1 MNTILP
7 SVITLLRNS
16 KRSLMYVS
24 IAAITMGVQE
34 LFESVVFSCPCEGHF
49 AYGMTFLYIPALILF
64 LPGILLDGTIWTPRR
79 KRKPQTHLRRC
90 FEVFFITME
99 VFLRAAIAPT
109 AWLVLSF
116 LQQKYYTCAFFGPP
130 LKGESSMNNTTQK
143 CYLNLGWRSR
153 ELEEI
158 YKTRSQIAGWTLM
171 LTALLILFL
180 SISIRRYILG
190 PKHLRLPNIDYYHHV
205 EAKEALE
212 KFHVRAK
219 EIAKEKANREICK
232 LFANVRDQPDAVS
245 CLPDVANEI
254 ERKYRQFFAI
264 LPESPSFLSPDSSN
278 RDGRPDFHTSTGI
291 YTALGELKDEFLG
304 NDSETCSTP
313 TDAFTSYRKEENGR
327 QLARVKLRQNS
338 ADDSSQVKH
347 KSAISI

>member
-7 SVITLLRNS
+7 SVLTLLRNS
-16 KRSLMYVS
+16 KRSLMYLS

-49 AYGMTFLYIPALILF
+49 AYGMTFLYIPALILL
-64 LPGILLDGTIWTPRR
+64 LPGILLDGTIWSPRR

-90 FEVFFITME
+90 FEVLFITME

-130 LKGESSMNNTTQK
+130 LEGESPMNNTTQT
-143 CYLNLGWRSR
+143 CYLKLGWRSR

-205 EAKEALE
+205 EAKEALA
-212 KFHVRAK
+212 KFHAKAK

-232 LFANVRDQPDAVS
+232 LFDNVRERPDAVS
-245 CLPDVANEI
+245 CLPDVANQVNK
-254 ERKYRQFFAI
+254 KYTPFFAI
-264 LPESPSFLSPDSSN
+264 LPESPSFLSPDGSN
-278 RDGRPDFHTSTGI
+278 EDGRPDFHTSTGI
-291 YTALGELKDEFLG
+291 YGALGELKDEFLG
-304 NDSETCSTP
+304 NNSETGSISSYACTP
-313 TDAFTSYRKEENGR
+313 SGEDENGR
-327 QLARVKLRQNS
+327 QLERVRLRQNS
-338 ADDSSQVKH
+338 SDDSGQVKQ
-347 KSAISI
+347 KSALSI

>member
-1 MNTILP
+1 M
-7 SVITLLRNS
+7 
-16 KRSLMYVS
+16 
-24 IAAITMGVQE
+24 
-34 LFESVVFSCPCEGHF
+34 
-49 AYGMTFLYIPALILF
+49 
-64 LPGILLDGTIWTPRR
+64 
-79 KRKPQTHLRRC
+79 
-90 FEVFFITME
+90 
-99 VFLRAAIAPT
+99 
-109 AWLVLSF
+109 
-116 LQQKYYTCAFFGPP
+116 
-130 LKGESSMNNTTQK
+130 
-143 CYLNLGWRSR
+143 
-153 ELEEI
+153 EEI

-212 KFHVRAK
+212 KFHAKAK
-219 EIAKEKANREICK
+219 EIAKEKANREIWK
-232 LFANVRDQPDAVS
+232 LFDNVRDQQDAVS

-264 LPESPSFLSPDSSN
+264 LPESPSFLSPDN

-304 NDSETCSTP
+304 NDSETWSTP
-313 TDAFTSYRKEENGR
+313 TDAFTSHREEDNGR
-327 QLARVKLRQNS
+327 QLARVKLRKNS

-347 KSAISI
+347 KSALSN